1 MVMKFFPRATYR
13 LQMHSRFNFA
23 MLGEHIE
30 YLHRL
35 GISHLYLSPCL
46 QAVPGSMHGYDVVD
60 HSHINTELGG
70 NYGFD
75 RIAKMLSEKNMS
87 IILDIVPNHMAVR
100 CPENPWWWDVLEN
113 GPSSQFARCF
123 DVDWHTESDHFS
135 NLILLPVL
143 GDHYGIALEAGEL
156 KVEHEKGKFTLHYFD
171 NVFPMAPRSLQM
183 ILELAYQNSGI
194 DELGYL
200 AGALHVL
207 PHASSRDI
215 ERIRRR
221 QRDKAVIYEML
232 NTMCKEVAGF
242 DKAITAAV
250 VEINQNHDKLD
261 ELIGHQNYKLA
272 YWKLSKYQ
280 VGYRRFFNINSL
292 VGLCMEEDQAF
303 CDTHRLVFELE
314 KIGKVDGFRVDH
326 PDGLFEPTSYFNRLR
341 KACPEAIIVAE
352 KILEQNEPLNA
363 EWPVSGTTGYDF
375 LNLVNGLFI
384 DKTGYEKLLQV
395 WHEFIGEQPD
405 YQELVY
411 RSKKQTIKNLL
422 GSEAARLAA
431 DLAQICENHRRYRDF
446 AQQQLYGAL
455 VEVAAG
461 LDVYRTYIQPESGK
475 ITKNDQVVIGEA
487 IARAKIRQPQLGSYI
502 FDFIAEL
509 LLLKLQGEKES
520 LFVRRFQQF
529 TGPVMAKSLE
539 DTVFYIFNP
548 LVSLNEVGGNPDA
561 PVVTVKSFHKWCL
574 HISKNW
580 PLTMLT
586 SSTHDTKRSEDVR
599 ARLNLLSEIP
609 DSWAV
614 IAKKWQRMNAGFR
627 SAGAPDA
634 NTEYLLYQTLV
645 GTWPVEKE
653 RIAQYMEKAVR
664 EAKTHSSWAE
674 PDQKFEAAL
683 LGFIDKLYSSPEFI
697 KSLED
702 FVDDLI
708 EPGQINSLLQ
718 LTIKLTAPGFPDIYQ
733 GSEIWNNSLT
743 DPDNRRPVDFAQNF
757 ELLKKLE
764 NKNFR
769 DVMHEP
775 HQGSAKL
782 FIIKALLAL
791 RAKVPA
797 FNEPDSYRAVD
808 VMGTH
813 SDDLLAYM
821 RGSSVIVLVPRLS
834 LTRKD
839 RWDGTRIILPQ
850 GRWQN
855 IFTGQQLAAGS
866 NKVKDLLKDFPAAV
880 IVDMQQ
886 IEG

>member
-1 MVMKFFPRATYR
+1 
-13 LQMHSRFNFA
+13 
-23 MLGEHIE
+23 
-30 YLHRL
+30 
-35 GISHLYLSPCL
+35 
-46 QAVPGSMHGYDVVD
+46 
-60 HSHINTELGG
+60 
-70 NYGFD
+70 
-75 RIAKMLSEKNMS
+75 
-87 IILDIVPNHMAVR
+87 
-100 CPENPWWWDVLEN
+100 
-113 GPSSQFARCF
+113 
-123 DVDWHTESDHFS
+123 
-135 NLILLPVL
+135 
-143 GDHYGIALEAGEL
+143 
-156 KVEHEKGKFTLHYFD
+156 
-171 NVFPMAPRSLQM
+171 
-183 ILELAYQNSGI
+183 
-194 DELGYL
+194 
-200 AGALHVL
+200 
-207 PHASSRDI
+207 
-215 ERIRRR
+215 
-221 QRDKAVIYEML
+221 
-232 NTMCKEVAGF
+232 
-242 DKAITAAV
+242 
-250 VEINQNHDKLD
+250 
-261 ELIGHQNYKLA
+261 
-272 YWKLSKYQ
+272 
-280 VGYRRFFNINSL
+280 
-292 VGLCMEEDQAF
+292 
-303 CDTHRLVFELE
+303 
-314 KIGKVDGFRVDH
+314 
-326 PDGLFEPTSYFNRLR
+326 
-341 KACPEAIIVAE
+341 
-352 KILEQNEPLNA
+352 
-363 EWPVSGTTGYDF
+363 
-375 LNLVNGLFI
+375 VNGLFI

-674 PDQKFEAAL
+674 PDQKFEAVL
-683 LGFIDKLYSSPEFI
+683 SS
-697 KSLED
+697 S
-702 FVDDLI
+702 
-708 EPGQINSLLQ
+708 N
-718 LTIKLTAPGFPDIYQ
+718 
-733 GSEIWNNSLT
+733 
-743 DPDNRRPVDFAQNF
+743 
-757 ELLKKLE
+757 
-764 NKNFR
+764 
-769 DVMHEP
+769 
-775 HQGSAKL
+775 
-782 FIIKALLAL
+782 
-791 RAKVPA
+791 
-797 FNEPDSYRAVD
+797 
-808 VMGTH
+808 
-813 SDDLLAYM
+813 
-821 RGSSVIVLVPRLS
+821 LS
-834 LTRKD
+834 K
-839 RWDGTRIILPQ
+839 ILS
-850 GRWQN
+850 
-855 IFTGQQLAAGS
+855 TT
-866 NKVKDLLKDFPAAV
+866 
-880 IVDMQQ
+880 
-886 IEG
+886 